1 MPTTYSRCCSPRR
14 NSPAS
19 SRRPRDVRGLSGR
32 RRRRI
37 CPDDDAYKIAKV
49 LYEEQDKLAAIAKT
63 FGRYDKAELAREHGM
78 PFHPGA
84 IKYYREKGIWPA
96 KS

>member
-1 MPTTYSRCCSPRR
+1 LIFEDYLVVT
-14 NSPAS
+14 AAQ
-19 SRRPRDVRGLSGR
+19 L
-32 RRRRI
+32 
-37 CPDDDAYKIAKV
+37 PDEDAYKIAKV

-63 FGRYDKAELAREHGM
+63 FARYDKAKLGREHGV

-84 IKYYREKGIWPA
+84 IKFYREQGVWPA